1 MNVKLERKENNI
13 VELEIEVDAE
23 VFEEGLKKSFQ
34 KNVKKFNI
42 PGFRKGKAPRNIV
55 ERYYGAEVLYED
67 ALNEVFPKAYEEA
80 VKETDIFPVDRPE
93 LDIKQ
98 IGKGEN
104 LIFTASVTVK
114 PEVELG
120 EYKGIEIE
128 KIKVNVSD
136 EDVDKEIQ
144 KVAEKNARMV
154 TVEDRGIQE
163 GDIAEIDFEGFIDGE
178 PFEGGKGTDFPL
190 EIGSG
195 KFIKGFEE
203 QLIGGKP
210 GDDIEVKVTFPEDY
224 NAKELAG
231 KDAIF
236 KVIVNDVKLKEMPVI
251 DDEFAKDVSEFESL
265 EELKEDIKKKKT
277 EEAERIAKNKY
288 EDNVISKIVE
298 NATVDIPEIMIENQ
312 VDTMIRDFDFQL
324 RYQGLDLDSYLKYMK
339 MDQEEIRTTYKE
351 SAEKRVKTQLV
362 LEAITKEESIDVI
375 EEELEEEIEKTAKQ
389 YNQEV
394 DKFKATLKEN
404 DLEYIKDSLKVQK
417 TIDFLIE
424 NSVTIEENK

>member
-251 DDEFAKDVSEFESL
+251 DDEFAKDVSEFDTLDEY
-265 EELKEDIKKKKT
+265 KEDLRKKLT
-277 EEAERIAKNKY
+277 ESGEHRAKHELENKLI
-288 EDNVISKIVE
+288 EKIVD
-298 NATVDIPEIMIENQ
+298 NATVEIPKVM
-312 VDTMIRDFDFQL
+312 VDKQLDANVRDFDMNL
-324 RYQGLDLDSYLKYMK
+324 RYQGYSLEQYLQMAQ
-339 MDQEEIRTTYKE
+339 MDIDTFKE
-351 SAEKRVKTQLV
+351 QGREMAEKDVKTQLV
-362 LEAITKEESIDVI
+362 LEKISKTEDIQVSDEEFKEEFMKLLRDDDI
-375 EEELEEEIEKTAKQ
+375 
-389 YNQEV
+389 
-394 DKFKATLKEN
+394 
-404 DLEYIKDSLKVQK
+404 EYIKSTIITRK
-417 TIDFLIE
+417 TIDFLVE
-424 NSVTIEENK
+424 NAKIK